1 MAREH
6 FEQDLRDLQND
17 VVRLGSMVEKM
28 LMRAVTALKQRDDA
42 LARQVIAEDSQVDSL
57 AYATEDKV
65 MLLICTQQP
74 VARDLRRLAA
84 ALVIVQELERMGD
97 HAEGIAKLSRKLSRE
112 PALKPLIDL
121 PRMVEITTEMLRL
134 ALRAYVDR
142 DTALAERVWAMDDE
156 VDQLYDQVYREL
168 LTSMMADPGT
178 IERATRLLHVAH
190 DIERIGDRVTN
201 ICERIMYIATGQPY
215 YVRSAAPAVAG
226 QN

>member
-6 FEQDLRDLQND
+6 FEQDLRDLQDD

-42 LARQVIAEDSQVDSL
+42 LARQVIAEDSQVDAL

-97 HAEGIAKLSRKLSRE
+97 HAEGIAKLSRKLNRE

-121 PRMVEITTEMLRL
+121 PRMVEITAEMLRL
-134 ALRAYVDR
+134 ALQAYIDR
-142 DTALAERVWAMDDE
+142 DMALAERVWAMDDE

-168 LTSMMADPGT
+168 LTSMVADPGT

-201 ICERIMYIATGQPY
+201 ICERIMYISTGQPY